1 MSLTQADHV
10 FLGVHEAGVNDFLV
24 ALFTAR
30 PRLLSYASDP
40 FVGVT
45 SVAVTHMAAIPF
57 PGVPGGL
64 GWAVSFSIPEV
75 DFFPQTQPLPP
86 QLPGIG
92 VGGLSIR
99 TKVTLVVN
107 CAECQKRERDGDRGS
122 SHDDRPGK
130 DVPHCKA
137 EPTEATLE
145 VFGLGRPLVNYF
157 GPGTGEI
164 GFRVDA
170 IELVDVAPDELESLL
185 ECLIRMVLQAVL
197 DTVRLPF
204 HALSAGAFTLALT
217 RGPEISDD
225 QLKAWGTV

>member
-10 FLGVHEAGVNDFLV
+10 FLGVHEKGVNEFLV
-24 ALFTAR
+24 ALCTAR
-30 PRLLSYASDP
+30 PHLLSYASDP
-40 FVGVT
+40 FVGAT

-75 DFFPQTQPLPP
+75 DFFPQTLPLPP

-99 TKVTLVVN
+99 TKVTLMVN
-107 CAECQKRERDGDRGS
+107 CAECQKRDREGARGAPR
-122 SHDDRPGK
+122 DDRPGK
-130 DVPHCKA
+130 DVPRCKA
-137 EPTEATLE
+137 EPTEVSLD
-145 VFGLGRPLVNYF
+145 VFGLGRPVVSYF

-170 IELVDVAPDELESLL
+170 IELVDVTPDELESLL

-197 DTVRLPF
+197 DTVHLPF
-204 HALSAGAFTLALT
+204 RALSAVAFTLALT